1 MPRSQHS
8 CLSDSCSFVFNP
20 ILVIKYDYVVGS
32 MIRAMLQKTL
42 SYLEKVQS
50 DGEGIMSTH
59 IHTFRQ
65 LNITQL
71 KSYRICPSK
80 DEW

>member
-32 MIRAMLQKTL
+32 MICAMLQKTL

-50 DGEGIMSTH
+50 DGEGIMSTY
-59 IHTFRQ
+59 IH
-65 LNITQL
+65 LAKL
-71 KSYRICPSK
+71 KYNTIKIIQNLSFV